1 MYKMYK
7 MAVNTIH
14 RWAETLKGSS
24 LAALFESAV
33 TPLIMSWRASL
44 WRHEDLLDQ
53 GCQIFVATTYQN
65 GKNIPNIQKIY
76 QIFRKYT
83 KYSEN
88 IPNIQKIYQIL
99 RKYPE
104 NTQNGHKICIP
115 NGHKICIPNDHK
127 VCIPNGHKC
136 TKWPRNIP
144 KCSIQRPS

>member
-1 MYKMYK
+1 MYK

-76 QIFRKYT
+76 QIAIKYVYQT
-83 KYSEN
+83 AVN
-88 IPNIQKIYQIL
+88 IPNGQKLYQHLPLQDPNLIFGL
-99 RKYPE
+99 
-104 NTQNGHKICIP
+104 KI
-115 NGHKICIPNDHK
+115 
-127 VCIPNGHKC
+127 
-136 TKWPRNIP
+136 
-144 KCSIQRPS
+144 